1 MFGVTCGMSQLT
13 SVQARKWEPDAGS
26 ELKPRTE
33 PEPRTEPTPRTE
45 PAARTESEANKIL
58 SIKCPS
64 CGYLLICSKGT
75 EKQSIGCTK
84 CGNVF
89 QVE

>member
-1 MFGVTCGMSQLT
+1 LT
-13 SVQARKWEPDAGS
+13 NVQARKWEPDARS
-26 ELKPRTE
+26 EPEPRREPLPRTEPEPRSE
-33 PEPRTEPTPRTE
+33 PEPRTEPTARTE
-45 PAARTESEANKIL
+45 PEANKIV

-64 CGYLLICSKGT
+64 CGYFVIYSKGT
-75 EKQSIGCTK
+75 KKQTISCTK

>member
-1 MFGVTCGMSQLT
+1 MFGVIIGMSYLT
-13 SVQARKWEPDAGS
+13 NVQARKWEPDARS
-26 ELKPRTE
+26 EPLPRTE

-45 PAARTESEANKIL
+45 PAARTEPEGNEIL

-64 CGYLLICSKGT
+64 CGYLLIYSKGT
-75 EKQSIGCTK
+75 KKQTIRCTK

>member
-1 MFGVTCGMSQLT
+1 LT
-13 SVQARKWEPDAGS
+13 NVQARKW
-26 ELKPRTE
+26 E

-45 PAARTESEANKIL
+45 PEARTETEPRTETAARTEAVNNKIL

-64 CGYLLICSKGT
+64 CGYLLVFSKET
-75 EKQSIGCTK
+75 EKQSISCTE